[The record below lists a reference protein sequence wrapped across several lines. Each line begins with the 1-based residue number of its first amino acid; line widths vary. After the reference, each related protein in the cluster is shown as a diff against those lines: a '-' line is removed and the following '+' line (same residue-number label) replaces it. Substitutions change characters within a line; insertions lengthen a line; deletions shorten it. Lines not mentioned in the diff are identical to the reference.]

1 MSGDK
6 NSEYLESYLQ
16 DSERVARSLR
26 EQIDAQSKIVDR
38 IFEAWESGNTV
49 FLIGNGGSAGT
60 ATHFAADLVKTTI
73 DRPTQRGV
81 KAMALVDNIPLVSAA
96 TNDWGWGEVYQGQ
109 LRTFWREGDV
119 VIGFSVHGGSGS
131 DKAGAWSQNLLK
143 ALQFAKDNG
152 GTAIGFSGFD
162 GGAMKDLCDVSVVV
176 PAESTPLVEAFHVV
190 LFHGITFRLKERLTN
205 LYKITYE
212 DIR

>member
-1 MSGDK
+1 MTT
-6 NSEYLESYLQ
+6 NSNTEYLETYLQ
-16 DSERVARSLR
+16 DCEHVSHSLR
-26 EQIDAQSKIVDR
+26 EQLEQQARIVDR
-38 IFEAWESGNTV
+38 IFEAWENGNTIYV
-49 FLIGNGGSAGT
+49 VGNGGSAGT
-60 ATHFAADLVKTTI
+60 ATHFVADLVKTTI

-81 KAMALVDNIPLVSAA
+81 RAMALVDNIPLVSAA

-143 ALQFAKDNG
+143 ALQFAKDNK

-162 GGAMKDLCDVSVVV
+162 GGAMKDLCDICVVV
-176 PAESTPLVEAFHVV
+176 PAETTPLVEAFHVV

-205 LYKITYE
+205 IYKIAYE
-212 DIR
+212 DIH